1 MQENLGESTSNLTE
15 QVTWI
20 DSVVLSAL
28 KNADR
33 PVNLIYRAALDNK
46 APTTV
51 RQSIEGFVTEI
62 LNRGGK
68 IKVWVQLKFNWSHG
82 HSTPILVHAH
92 GGGTGDGYWTPPSN
106 SYKMAWMIRNE
117 DFFFLRWPAPSSSG
131 SILRATAGRSSAAT
145 SPGRRPTSRPSIS
158 KRVISRFAALPS
170 R

>member
-1 MQENLGESTSNLTE
+1 MSLSCKVSPFHMQENLGESTSNLTE

-117 DFFFLRWPAPSSSG
+117 DFFFLRWSG
-131 SILRATAGRSSAAT
+131 SQFIRKHIARNGGPFVGGYITGSEAHIPA
-145 SPGRRPTSRPSIS
+145 
-158 KRVISRFAALPS
+158 FD
-170 R
+170 